1 MGFQLILFDLIG
13 KVVFFLRGEPSLV
26 KCCFQLILFDLI
38 GKVLIEPA
46 LQVSLSGCFQLIL
59 FDLIGKVL
67 DWSEGFVSS
76 KVSN

>member
-38 GKVLIEPA
+38 GKMGRYWFSQEAVDEFPTNPI
-46 LQVSLSGCFQLIL
+46 
-59 FDLIGKVL
+59 
-67 DWSEGFVSS
+67 
-76 KVSN
+76 